1 MCFYMLFVVYH
12 ICARVFTSAA
22 EEFGSSGGGGQHLCD
37 SRLEQADGGHDM
49 IPGGSGWW
57 MIHDSPIPY
66 LLSTS
71 KL

>member
-49 IPGGSGWW
+49 SPGGSG
-57 MIHDSPIPY
+57 
-66 LLSTS
+66 
-71 KL
+71 